1 MTAKTTPAHIIFA
14 EDDASLRR
22 VAEYNLSRAGY
33 EVSLAADGADAWE
46 LCREHNPDLV
56 ITDLAMPK
64 LDGFE
69 LLTRVRRQFP
79 DTEVIIITAHGTVDR
94 AVEAMKAG
102 AFDFITKPFEFDVLR
117 LTAERA
123 LERRSLRQENVRL
136 HGELADRYRPD
147 NMVGVS
153 AAMRHVFEMVARV
166 APSDSNVLILGES
179 GTGKELVARAIHHAS
194 RRRKEPF
201 VAVNCGALPRDLV
214 ESELFGVQRG
224 AFTGADADRPGRFE
238 RASGGTLFLDE
249 ITELPS
255 DVQVKLL
262 RALQDRQIER
272 LGATMPVDVDVRFIC
287 ATNADID
294 QLIREGRFRQDLY
307 YRINVVTIQV
317 PPLREHPEDI
327 EPLVHHFLVRLNA
340 ADVNLNPDV
349 LDRLRSYH
357 WPGNVRELENAI
369 ERALVLR
376 KQSDRITLSDLPANI
391 TAAPRNDRSHTGPSL
406 HLPDGGIDFYGLEKS
421 LILQALRNAD
431 GNQSKAARLLG
442 MTRQTLLY
450 RMRKF
455 GIES

>member
-1 MTAKTTPAHIIFA
+1 MTAKTSPAHIIFA

-46 LCREHNPDLV
+46 LCREHDPDLV

-64 LDGFE
+64 LDGFD
-69 LLTRVRRQFP
+69 LLKRVRRQFP
-79 DTEVIIITAHGTVDR
+79 DTEVVIITAHGTVDR

-153 AAMRHVFEMVARV
+153 AAMRRVFEMVARV

-179 GTGKELVARAIHHAS
+179 GTGKELVARAIHHTS
-194 RRRKEPF
+194 PRREEPF

-238 RASGGTLFLDE
+238 RAAGGTLFLDE

-272 LGATMPVDVDVRFIC
+272 LGATVPVDVDVRFVC
-287 ATNADID
+287 ASNADVD
-294 QLIREGRFRQDLY
+294 QLIRDGQFRQDLY

-327 EPLVHHFLVRLNA
+327 EPLVYHFLTRLNA
-340 ADVNLNPDV
+340 ADVTFAPDV
-349 LDRLRSYH
+349 LDRLRSSQ
-357 WPGNVRELENAI
+357 WPGNVRELENVI

-376 KQSDRITLSDLPANI
+376 KQADRITLDDLPANI
-391 TAAPRNDRSHTGPSL
+391 TAAPMHDSS
-406 HLPDGGIDFYGLEKS
+406 
-421 LILQALRNAD
+421 
-431 GNQSKAARLLG
+431 
-442 MTRQTLLY
+442 
-450 RMRKF
+450 
-455 GIES
+455 